1 MADLTTRYMGLSLRN
16 PLIAGSSGLTSSIDN
31 IVELEKAGA
40 GAVVL
45 KSLFEEQIAIEA
57 NASLKKAENNDLIY
71 TGKSEALD
79 YIDLKIREETLSGY
93 LGLIREAKQRTVIPV
108 IASINCVTS
117 SDWIT
122 FATEVE
128 KAGADALELNI
139 AIMHADHEIGSEEVE
154 ARYFEIVSK
163 VLSTVKNIPVAVK
176 ISPYFTNLAHMV
188 IKLSE
193 TGIKGIVMFN
203 RFYSP
208 DIDINTLTEKST
220 GTLSNPSEAAN
231 VLRWMTILA
240 GRTGCD
246 LAASTGIHDGTA
258 MIKQLLAGASAVQ
271 VVSSIYRNGI
281 EVISSMTGDL
291 EKYMEKNRYNY
302 IDQLKGKLKRDENSN
317 VAAFERIQFMKYF
330 SEIV

>member
-1 MADLTTRYMGLSLRN
+1 MADITTRYMGLSLRN
-16 PLIAGSSGLTSSIDN
+16 PVIAGSSGLTSSIDN

-45 KSLFEEQIAIEA
+45 KSLFEEQISLEA
-57 NASLKKAENNDLIY
+57 KATIRNAEKDDLIY

-79 YIDLKIREETLSGY
+79 YIDLKIREDTLSAY
-93 LGLIREAKQRTVIPV
+93 LDLIREAKRRTVIPV
-108 IASINCVTS
+108 IASINCVTG
-117 SDWIT
+117 SDWTT
-122 FATEVE
+122 FAGKVE
-128 KAGADALELNI
+128 KAGADAIELNI
-139 AIMHADHEIGSEEVE
+139 AIMHANPEATAAEVE
-154 ARYFEIVSK
+154 ARYFDIVSK
-163 VLSTVKNIPVAVK
+163 VLSAVKIPVAVK
-176 ISPYFTNLAHMV
+176 ISPYFTNLAGMV
-188 IKLSE
+188 IRLSE

-208 DIDINTLTEKST
+208 DIDIYTLSEKST

-231 VLRWMTILA
+231 VLRWMTILS

-246 LAASTGIHDGTA
+246 LAASSGIHDGNA

-281 EVISSMTGDL
+281 EIISKMNSEL
-291 EKYMEKNRYNY
+291 EDYMDKNRHNY
-302 IDQLKGKLKRDENSN
+302 VEQMKGILKRDEGSN

-330 SEIV
+330 SEIN

>member
-16 PLIAGSSGLTSSIDN
+16 PLIAGSSGLTASIDN
-31 IVELEKAGA
+31 IVELEKAGV

-57 NASLKKAENNDLIY
+57 NASLKKAEKNDLIY

-93 LGLIREAKQRTVIPV
+93 LNLIREAKDRTVMPV
-108 IASINCVTS
+108 IASINCVTG
-117 SDWIT
+117 SDWVT
-122 FATEVE
+122 FAAEVE

-139 AIMHADHEIGSEEVE
+139 AIMHASQEAGSEEVE

-163 VLSTVKNIPVAVK
+163 VLSAVKIPVAVK
-176 ISPYFTNLAHMV
+176 ISPYFTNLARMV

-240 GRTGCD
+240 GQTNCD

-271 VVSSIYRNGI
+271 VVSTIYRNGI
-281 EVISSMTGDL
+281 DIISSMTDDL
-291 EKYMEKNRYNY
+291 ESYMDKNRYNY
-302 IDQLKGKLKRDENSN
+302 IDQLKGKLKRDANSN

-330 SEIV
+330 SEII